1 MNKLRFLFSLTVIPA
16 LAVLLAGNVLAATS
30 ANLIHDAE
38 QSILVEQYGEKWAAQ
53 DKVLQKKLDALYKKH
68 GKRPNIIHIM
78 WDDTSF
84 GEVGI
89 PVMNK
94 IRGFDTPRLNK
105 MGEDGIIF
113 TRMYTEPSCTPTRA
127 AALTGRLAV
136 RSGMYTVAFPP
147 EGSGL
152 PAEEVTIA
160 EVLSQAGYNTAFFAK
175 AHQGD
180 IEESYMHNQGFDEAV
195 FSLYNQFGLRW

>member
-1 MNKLRFLFSLTVIPA
+1 MNNRLAVA
-16 LAVLLAGNVLAATS
+16 LAAIAVFTAPSLMAGEI
-30 ANLIHDAE
+30 IHDAE
-38 QSILVEQYGEKWAAQ
+38 QQILQEQFGEQWAAQ
-53 DKVLQKKLDALYKKH
+53 DVEIQKKLDELYAKY
-68 GKRPNIIHIM
+68 GKRPNIVHIM
-78 WDDTSF
+78 WDDNSF

-94 IRGFDTPRLNK
+94 IRGFDTPHLNK
-105 MGEDGIIF
+105 MGQDGIIF

-152 PAEEVTIA
+152 PGEEVTIA

-180 IEESYMHNQGFDEAV
+180 NQGQIDQRRYRDRCD
-195 FSLYNQFGLRW
+195 LYRLNAKDQPPT